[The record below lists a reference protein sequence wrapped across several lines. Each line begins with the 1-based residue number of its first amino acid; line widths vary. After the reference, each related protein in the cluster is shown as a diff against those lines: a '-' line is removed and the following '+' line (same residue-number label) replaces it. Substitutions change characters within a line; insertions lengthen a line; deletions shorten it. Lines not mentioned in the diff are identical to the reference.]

1 MYENNEFLFD
11 LKNILEDLH
20 IKFMKVVLGVHS
32 KTCNLAVRSELGRLP
47 LHIKIF
53 SSILKYWARLD
64 ELNDNPVMT
73 NALESNMEL
82 FASKTFSWI
91 SPVNKLLD
99 VLDLSDYWRD
109 RNNITSK
116 TSFALIVKKKLN
128 EAFFQTWEN
137 QMSTPNNMN
146 GKLDFYK
153 KIKTKFTL
161 EQYLLDIKNGDTR
174 RSVTRFRISAH
185 KFPVEIERYVKVP
198 RELRTCTICYEGIGN
213 EFHYFSDCSHVL
225 IKLSGMKF
233 LDKIKSTN
241 ENILKLDPQSL
252 TIYAAMMNDQ
262 NILDITARFIHE
274 VMILYEMVAVK
285 YVQYI

>member
-1 MYENNEFLFD
+1 MD
-11 LKNILEDLH
+11 
-20 IKFMKVVLGVHS
+20 
-32 KTCNLAVRSELGRLP
+32 
-47 LHIKIF
+47 
-53 SSILKYWARLD
+53 
-64 ELNDNPVMT
+64 
-73 NALESNMEL
+73 
-82 FASKTFSWI
+82 I
-91 SPVNKLLD
+91 SVNKLLD

-128 EAFFQTWEN
+128 EAFSQTWEN
-137 QMSTPNNMN
+137 QMSTSNNMN
-146 GKLDFYK
+146 SKLDFYK
-153 KIKTKFTL
+153 KIERKFTL
-161 EQYLLDIKNGDTR
+161 EQYLLDIKNGDIR
-174 RSVTRFRISAH
+174 RSVTRFRISVH

-213 EFHYFSDCSHVL
+213 EFHYFSECSHVL
-225 IKLSGMKF
+225 IELSRMKF

-285 YVQYI
+285 YVQLNIFNQVCLI